1 MDKEVRKMSQYWNKD
16 RIRAFI
22 RLLAGKIWFYVIILM
37 LLVYCMATMPLG
49 PAQTQTAEVQ
59 IDAVSAFLETH
70 SSIRSTRIYKGI
82 KSSVFDTKGKTRAG
96 FIFTDTEGN
105 RYRLEGYIFDPVLVQ
120 GGCYTLTYVGKDGEY
135 TLLGAAQGDKVLIDP
150 DAALEKWDNNY
161 VDFWVIVA
169 ASVFLL
175 LLILRGG
182 KKAYQDLQLWDYVQ
196 NHRD

>member
-1 MDKEVRKMSQYWNKD
+1 MECWNKD
-16 RIRAFI
+16 RIWAFA
-22 RLLAGKIWFYVIILM
+22 RLLARKTGFYVAVLA

-59 IDAVSAFLETH
+59 IHTVSDFME
-70 SSIRSTRIYKGI
+70 IRSGIRITKIYRGI
-82 KSSVFDTKGKTRAG
+82 QSSVKIKGKRTIG
-96 FIFTDTEGN
+96 YYFTDTQGN
-105 RYRLEGYIFDPVLVQ
+105 RYRLEGYNPGLLQ
-120 GGCYTLTYVGKDGEY
+120 GECYTLTYVGSDGEY

-175 LLILRGG
+175 LLILRGT
-182 KKAYQDLQLWDYVQ
+182 KKAYQDLKLWDYVK

>member
-1 MDKEVRKMSQYWNKD
+1 MRDKVECWNKA
-16 RIRAFI
+16 RIWAFA
-22 RLLAGKIWFYVIILM
+22 RLLARKTGFYVAVIA
-37 LLVYCMATMPLG
+37 LLVYCMATMSLG
-49 PAQTQTAEVQ
+49 PAQTQTAEVR
-59 IDAVSAFLETH
+59 IDAISAFLETH

-161 VDFWVIVA
+161 VDFWAILAVDIFLVI
-169 ASVFLL
+169 
-175 LLILRGG
+175 LILRGT
-182 KKAYQDLQLWDYVQ
+182 KKAYQDLKLWEYVN

>member
-1 MDKEVRKMSQYWNKD
+1 MSQYWDKD
-16 RIRAFI
+16 RIRAFA
-22 RLLAGKIWFYVIILM
+22 RLLARKTGFYVAVLA
-37 LLVYCMATMPLG
+37 LLVYCMATMSLG
-49 PAQTQTAEVQ
+49 PAQTQTAEVR
-59 IDAVSAFLETH
+59 IDAISAFLETH
-70 SSIRSTRIYKGI
+70 SSIRSTRIYRGI
-82 KSSVFDTKGKTRAG
+82 RSSLKIKGKRTIG
-96 FIFTDTEGN
+96 YYFTDTEGN

-161 VDFWVIVA
+161 VDFWIILA

-175 LLILRGG
+175 VLILRGS
-182 KKAYQDLQLWDYVQ
+182 KKAYQDLQLWDYVK